1 MIGKI
6 LITILIF
13 LAGFSSALLINLLY
27 AEIEKPLIIGGVS
40 WVNAGLETPGDWI
53 QENQIHVYENAIVI
67 DVEGA
72 SLGKYAAT
80 GSMNP
85 VLNQYSNGIRIVPK
99 SEEQIGIGDII
110 TFEQDN
116 QFIIHRVID
125 KGEDKDGVYFITKGD
140 NNNITDGKIRFQDI
154 KYVTIGML
162 W

>member
-6 LITILIF
+6 LITILVF

-40 WVNAGLETPGDWI
+40 WVNSGLETPGDWI

-140 NNNITDGKIRFQDI
+140 NNNVTDGKIRFQDI